1 MTDLQKK
8 YYEVSRE
15 YVEQEKLNEDVI
27 GIIVSGSMI
36 HSTIDKNSDIDI
48 YVILDSKC
56 DYRERGNIWI
66 RGIEVEY
73 FKNPPLQVKSYFETE
88 KKSPH
93 TAHLLAFGEV
103 VYSKSDVIDEL
114 VAKAKSIIKEAPPKL
129 NAFEIEFEK
138 YFMDDYSK
146 DLEDALLNQDLVG
159 TSIIRNKIINR
170 SIDIFC
176 KIHQIRRGKD
186 KRLRS
191 QIELLDSS
199 FFNKI
204 EKAFSENWDKMASI
218 EALRIATENLLGGRR
233 SKEWKL
239 RSQLVL

>member
-1 MTDLQKK
+1 MIDLQKK

-15 YVEQEKLNEDVI
+15 YVEQEKLNKDVI
-27 GIIVSGSMI
+27 GIIVSGSMMY
-36 HSTIDKNSDIDI
+36 STIDKNSDIDI
-48 YVILDSKC
+48 HVILDSKC

-73 FKNPPLQVKSYFETE
+73 FKNPPLQIESYFEKE

-93 TAHLLAFGEV
+93 TAHMLAFGEV
-103 VYSKSDVIDEL
+103 VYSQSDVIEEL
-114 VAKAKSIIKEAPPKL
+114 VNQAKSIVKETPSQL
-129 NAFEIEFEK
+129 RAFEVEFEK
-138 YFMDDYSK
+138 YFIDDYYK

-159 TSIIRNKIINR
+159 TSIIRSKIINR

-191 QIELLDSS
+191 QIELLDPS
-199 FFNKI
+199 FFKKI
-204 EKAFSENWDKMASI
+204 EQSLNENWAKMASI

-233 SKEWKL
+233 SEEWKL
-239 RSQLVL
+239 RSQLDL